1 MLKKVAYLAIGVM
14 LVRGAKADAGEL
26 TAIAKTKIDEKQSE
40 VQLYS
45 PPLENVRAFGCS
57 HINVSQREL
66 DVKVDIL
73 DQFGNVSGGTEDIL
87 APERS
92 GSVVAF
98 ILPADRIFACR
109 WTYRGTPED
118 LRAAASVFRG
128 EGNEAI
134 PLFSVP
140 AVNMNRPKR

>member
-1 MLKKVAYLAIGVM
+1 MLKKVAYLVIGVM
-14 LVRGAKADAGEL
+14 LMSGGKADAGEL
-26 TAIAKTKIDEKQSE
+26 VPLAKTKVDVKLPE

-73 DQFGNVSGGTEDIL
+73 DQFGNISGGTVDIL

-92 GSVVAF
+92 GSIVAF
-98 ILPADRIFACR
+98 SLPTDRIFACR

-128 EGNEAI
+128 EGNDAI

-140 AVNMNRPKR
+140 ALNINQPKR